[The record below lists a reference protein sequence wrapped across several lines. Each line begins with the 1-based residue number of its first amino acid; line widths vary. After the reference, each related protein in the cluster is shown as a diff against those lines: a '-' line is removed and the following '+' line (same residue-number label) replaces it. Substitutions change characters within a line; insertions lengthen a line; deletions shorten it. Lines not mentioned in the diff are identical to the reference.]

1 MYILRLTH
9 RRLNIYFKQEDNN
22 MGLFGKKDKKAAS
35 NLSSKSHLDIEVK
48 KDGAQYT
55 FLLDGRLDTITSP
68 DLESKINEATPDADK
83 LILDLAN
90 LEYISSAGLRVLL
103 GAVQAM
109 EGKGEMIVCNLSQS
123 VKEVFELTGFSRLFN
138 IE

>member
-1 MYILRLTH
+1 MA
-9 RRLNIYFKQEDNN
+9 
-22 MGLFGKKDKKAAS
+22 LFGKKDKKASS
-35 NLSSKSHLDIEVK
+35 NQSSKSNLDIEVK
-48 KDGAQYT
+48 KDGAEYT
-55 FLLDGRLDTITSP
+55 ISLDGRLDTITSP
-68 DLESKINEATPDADK
+68 DLESKVNDAVSDATK
-83 LILDLAN
+83 LTLDLEK

>member
-1 MYILRLTH
+1 MA
-9 RRLNIYFKQEDNN
+9 
-22 MGLFGKKDKKAAS
+22 LFGKKDKKATS
-35 NLSSKSHLDIEVK
+35 NLTGNSRLDIEVK
-48 KDGAQYT
+48 KDGTEYT
-55 FLLDGRLDTITSP
+55 FALEGRLDTITSP
-68 DLESKINEATPDADK
+68 DLESKINEATPDATK
-83 LILDLAN
+83 LIMDLAK

-109 EGKGEMIVCNLSQS
+109 DGKGDMVVRNLTQS

>member
-1 MYILRLTH
+1 
-9 RRLNIYFKQEDNN
+9 
-22 MGLFGKKDKKAAS
+22 MGLFGKKDKKSGS

-48 KDGAQYT
+48 KDGTEYT
-55 FLLDGRLDTITSP
+55 FTLDGRLVTITSP
-68 DLESKINEATPDADK
+68 DLESKINEATPDATK
-83 LILDLAN
+83 LIMDLAK

-109 EGKGEMIVCNLSQS
+109 DGKGDMVVRNLTQS